1 MYALTGL
8 RWHNF
13 GMENQPHKPFTNYTE
28 LNEVLSQFPDDKQY
42 AAYMRIK
49 RAIREG
55 HWRAVPTFEWVDIP
69 RKGGALRVPN
79 LLIEAVFDAWVGDTL
94 ADLSGKKKK
103 YHPHA
108 VTPEQLA
115 SGKVSFDEMAQKY
128 MESLQPKRKKR
139 KARTHKAE
147 ATPKTEQHTPA
158 E

>member
-1 MYALTGL
+1 
-8 RWHNF
+8 
-13 GMENQPHKPFTNYTE
+13 MEYQPKNPGDYTE
-28 LNEVLSQFPDDKQY
+28 LKDVLPQFPEGKQY

-69 RKGGALRVPN
+69 RKGGTLRVPN
-79 LLIEAVFDAWVGDTL
+79 LLIEAVFDAWVRDTL

-103 YHPHA
+103 YHSHA
-108 VTPEQLA
+108 VTPEQLV

-139 KARTHKAE
+139 KARTQKAE
-147 ATPKTEQHTPA
+147 PTLKTKQQTPA

>member
-1 MYALTGL
+1 
-8 RWHNF
+8 
-13 GMENQPHKPFTNYTE
+13 MENQPQPSSVNYTE
-28 LNEVLSQFPDDKQY
+28 LKDVLPQFPDEKQY

-69 RKGGALRVPN
+69 RKGGPLRVPN
-79 LLIEAVFDAWVGDTL
+79 LLIEAVFDAWIRDTL

-115 SGKVSFDEMAQKY
+115 SGKVSFDEIAQKY

-139 KARTHKAE
+139 KAKTQKPE
-147 ATPKTEQHTPA
+147 PTQKTDQQTPTE
-158 E
+158 

>member
-1 MYALTGL
+1 
-8 RWHNF
+8 
-13 GMENQPHKPFTNYTE
+13 MEYQPKHPADYTE
-28 LNEVLSQFPDDKQY
+28 LKDVLPQFPDDKQY

-69 RKGGALRVPN
+69 RKGGPLRVPN
-79 LLIEAVFDAWVGDTL
+79 LLIEAVFDAWVRDTL
-94 ADLSGKKKK
+94 ADFLGKRKK

-115 SGKVSFDEMAQKY
+115 SGKVSFDEVAQKY

-139 KARTHKAE
+139 KARTQKLE
-147 ATPKTEQHTPA
+147 LTQKTDQQIPTE
-158 E
+158 

>member
-1 MYALTGL
+1 
-8 RWHNF
+8 
-13 GMENQPHKPFTNYTE
+13 MEYQPKNPGDYTE
-28 LNEVLSQFPDDKQY
+28 LKDVLPQFPEEKQY

-79 LLIEAVFDAWVGDTL
+79 LLIEAVFDAWVRDTL

-103 YHPHA
+103 HHPHA
-108 VTPEQLA
+108 VNTEQLA
-115 SGKVSFDEMAQKY
+115 SGKVSFDEVAQKY
-128 MESLQPKRKKR
+128 MMSLQPKRKKR
-139 KARTHKAE
+139 KARTQKSELTQKADQQ
-147 ATPKTEQHTPA
+147 APA

>member
-1 MYALTGL
+1 
-8 RWHNF
+8 
-13 GMENQPHKPFTNYTE
+13 MEYQPKNPGDFTE
-28 LNEVLSQFPDDKQY
+28 LKDVLPQFPDAKQY

-49 RAIREG
+49 RAVREG

-79 LLIEAVFDAWVGDTL
+79 LLIEAVFDAWVRDTL

-139 KARTHKAE
+139 KTKPKEAKAGQQ
-147 ATPKTEQHTPA
+147 TEQHDPQNQP